1 MVAGSSG
8 TFTATALQGETLD
21 ELCWRVLGQ
30 TEFVVEQAL
39 ELNRDLAGQGPYLRE
54 GQIITL
60 PARLPDSVPEYKIV
74 QLWGPQ

>member
-1 MVAGSSG
+1 MTA

-39 ELNRDLAGQGPYLRE
+39 ELNRDLAEQGVRLRE
-54 GQIITL
+54 GQAIIL
-60 PARLPDSVPEYKIV
+60 PVRLPDKVPEHKII
-74 QLWGPQ
+74 QLWD